1 MRDLQNSDAQLKINH
16 LHGLFTPKLLFCP
29 LCSRVLQEA
38 LINNHSAFVFNHH
51 QKIVLIN

>member
-1 MRDLQNSDAQLKINH
+1 MVRDLQNSDAQLKINH

-38 LINNHSAFVFNHH
+38 LVIASVGWLDRSETH
-51 QKIVLIN
+51 LID